1 MATQI
6 LLGPQTPTPN
16 IRQAIESINTEG
28 PVVVITA
35 GWRDSEGEIDEL
47 RDSAGC
53 PVEDLMLY
61 HRAEEVFA
69 HEPGLRELQRERQ
82 DKLTELQ
89 RLYRIRLAP
98 TLTAARKLLRT
109 RAEPELLRLEQRA
122 AITQLRALDTH
133 QLRRIQAIH
142 QNFNQRRAGLEIPR
156 ARAQRDAVHSLVEKA
171 GLVLIAGGHV
181 AVLLNR
187 IRLFG
192 LDQLLAQKPVIAW
205 SAGAMALSERI
216 VLFHH
221 DAPQGKRD
229 AELLDAGL
237 GIVRRRV
244 LLPHASTRLDWH
256 NRRRMA
262 LFSRRFSPSV
272 CCTLDNGSM
281 IHLDNDRV
289 VASAGSYV
297 VMRTGRKK
305 TLTAAK

>member
-1 MATQI
+1 MAVQI
-6 LLGPQTPTPN
+6 LLGPQSPVPN
-16 IRQAIESINTEG
+16 LRQAIEDINADG

-53 PVEDLMLY
+53 HIEDLMLY
-61 HRAEEVFA
+61 QRAEEVFA
-69 HEPGLRELQRERQ
+69 HEPALRELQRERQ
-82 DKLTELQ
+82 AKLTELQ

-98 TLTAARKLLRT
+98 TIAAARKLLRT

-122 AITQLRALDTH
+122 AITQLRALDSH
-133 QLRRIQAIH
+133 HLRRIRAIH
-142 QNFNQRRAGLEIPR
+142 QKFNQRRAGLDIPR
-156 ARAQRDAVHSLVEKA
+156 ARTQREQVQELLEKA

-192 LDQLLAQKPVIAW
+192 LDRLLAHKHVIAW

-229 AELLDAGL
+229 AEVLDTGL

-244 LLPHASTRLDWH
+244 FLPHASTRLDWPNH
-256 NRRRMA
+256 RRMS
-262 LFSRRFSPSV
+262 LFSRRFSPAI

-281 IHLDNDRV
+281 IHLHDEQIIATN
-289 VASAGSYV
+289 GSFV
-297 VMRTGRKK
+297 VMRTGHKK
-305 TLTAAK
+305 TLSRT

>member
-1 MATQI
+1 MALQI
-6 LLGPQTPTPN
+6 LLGPQSPVPN
-16 IRQAIESINTEG
+16 LRQAIDAINSDG

-47 RDSAGC
+47 RDIAGC
-53 PVEDLMLY
+53 PIEDLMLY
-61 HRAEEVFA
+61 QRAEAVFA
-69 HEPGLRELQRERQ
+69 HEPALRELQRERQ
-82 DKLTELQ
+82 DELTELQ

-98 TLTAARKLLRT
+98 TIAAARKLMRT

-122 AITQLRALDTH
+122 AISQLRAPDSH
-133 QLRRIQAIH
+133 HLRRIRGIH
-142 QNFNQRRAGLEIPR
+142 QNFNRRRAGLDIPR
-156 ARAQRDAVHSLVEKA
+156 ATAQREQVHEMVEKA

-221 DAPQGKRD
+221 APPQGKRD

-244 LLPHASTRLDWH
+244 LLPHANTRLDWH
-256 NRRRMA
+256 NGHRMA
-262 LFSRRFSPSV
+262 LFSRRFSPAD

-281 IHLDNDRV
+281 IHLDNERII
-289 VASAGSYV
+289 ATSGSCIV
-297 VMRTGRKK
+297 SRAGRKK
-305 TLTAAK
+305 ALTGA

>member
-6 LLGPQTPTPN
+6 LLGPQTPDPN
-16 IRQAIESINTEG
+16 LRQAIDAIQADG

-35 GWRDSEGEIDEL
+35 GWRDSEGEIDEM
-47 RDSAGC
+47 REVAGC
-53 PVEDLMLY
+53 HVEDLMLY

-69 HEPGLRELQRERQ
+69 NEPALRELQRERQ

-98 TLTAARKLLRT
+98 TIAAARKLLRT

-122 AITQLRALDTH
+122 AISQLRALDAH
-133 QLRRIQAIH
+133 HLRRIQIIH
-142 QNFNQRRAGLEIPR
+142 KNFNQRRAALDIPR
-156 ARAQRDAVHSLVEKA
+156 ARAQREAVQASVENA

-192 LDQLLAQKPVIAW
+192 LERILARKPVIAW
-205 SAGAMALSERI
+205 SAGAMALSDRI

-221 DAPQGKRD
+221 SAPQGKRD
-229 AELLDAGL
+229 AELLDVGL
-237 GIVRRRV
+237 GIVNRRV
-244 LLPHASTRLDWH
+244 LLPHAGIRLDWR
-256 NRRRMA
+256 NRRRLA
-262 LFSRRFSPSV
+262 LFSRRFSPAV

-281 IHLDNDRV
+281 LQLVDGHLK
-289 VASAGSYV
+289 ASISSCTV
-297 VMRTGRKK
+297 TRTGRKK
-305 TLTAAK
+305 TLAAS

>member
-1 MATQI
+1 MVMQI
-6 LLGPQTPTPN
+6 LLGPQNPAPN
-16 IRQAIESINTEG
+16 IRQAIEAIHTDG

-47 RDSAGC
+47 RETAGC
-53 PVEDLMLY
+53 PLEDLMLY
-61 HRAEEVFA
+61 QRAEEVFA
-69 HEPGLRELQRERQ
+69 NEPALHELQRERQ

-89 RLYRIRLAP
+89 KLYRIRLSP
-98 TLTAARKLLRT
+98 TMAAARKLMRT

-133 QLRRIQAIH
+133 HLRRIQGIH
-142 QNFNQRRAGLEIPR
+142 QAFNQRRALLQVPR
-156 ARAQRDAVHSLVEKA
+156 ALVQREQVHHLVEKA

-192 LDQLLAQKPVIAW
+192 LDRLLVQKHVIAW
-205 SAGAMALSERI
+205 SAGAMAMSERI

-221 DAPQGKRD
+221 AAPQGNRD
-229 AELLDAGL
+229 SELLDAGL

-244 LLPHASTRLDWH
+244 LLPHASTRLDWRNH
-256 NRRRMA
+256 RRMA
-262 LFSRRFSPSV
+262 LFSRRFSPAV

-281 IHLDNDRV
+281 IHLDKGRLI
-289 VASAGSYV
+289 AAKESSI
-297 VMRTGRKK
+297 VMRTGKK
-305 TLTAAK
+305 RALTRA

>member
-1 MATQI
+1 MTTQI
-6 LLGPQTPTPN
+6 LLGPQSPVPN
-16 IRQAIESINTEG
+16 LRQAIEIIEPDA

-47 RDSAGC
+47 RDVAGC

-61 HRAEEVFA
+61 HRAVEHRFV
-69 HEPGLRELQRERQ
+69 GKYLLGLQRERQ
-82 DKLTELQ
+82 EKLAELQ
-89 RLYRIRLAP
+89 RLYQIRLTP
-98 TLTAARKLLRT
+98 TIAAARKLLRA

-122 AITQLRALDTH
+122 AISQLRALDTH
-133 QLRRIQAIH
+133 HLRRIRAIH
-142 QNFNQRRAGLEIPR
+142 QNFNRRRAGLDIPR
-156 ARAQRDAVHSLVEKA
+156 ATEQREQVQQRVKQA
-171 GLVLIAGGHV
+171 GLVMIAGGHV

-192 LDQLLAQKPVIAW
+192 LEDLLATKDLVAW

-221 DAPQGKRD
+221 SAPQGKHD

-244 LLPHASTRLDWH
+244 LLPHASTRLDWR

-262 LFSRRFSPSV
+262 LFSRRFSPAV

-281 IHLDNDRV
+281 IHLDAERV
-289 VASAGSYV
+289 VAASGSSV

-305 TLTAAK
+305 ALTPS

>member
-1 MATQI
+1 MVMQI
-6 LLGPQTPTPN
+6 LLGPQDPVPN
-16 IRQAIESINTEG
+16 LRQAIETINADG

-47 RDSAGC
+47 QDTAGC
-53 PVEDLMLY
+53 QIEDLMLY
-61 HRAEEVFA
+61 QRAEEVFS
-69 HEPGLRELQRERQ
+69 HEPALRELQRERQ
-82 DKLTELQ
+82 TKLTELQ
-89 RLYRIRLAP
+89 RLYRIRLSSTIA
-98 TLTAARKLLRT
+98 AARKLMRT

-122 AITQLRALDTH
+122 AITQLRALDAH
-133 QLRRIQAIH
+133 HLRRIRGIH

-156 ARAQRDAVHSLVEKA
+156 ARAQRETVLQIVEKA

-192 LDQLLAQKPVIAW
+192 LDQSLAQKPVIAW
-205 SAGAMALSERI
+205 SAGAMAMSERI

-221 DAPQGKRD
+221 LAPQGKRD

-244 LLPHASTRLDWH
+244 LLPHASTRLDWS

-262 LFSRRFSPSV
+262 LFSRRFSPAT

-281 IHLDNDRV
+281 IHLENGRV
-289 VASAGSYV
+289 IATSGSSV
-297 VMRTGRKK
+297 VMRTGRKRA
-305 TLTAAK
+305 LTST

>member
-6 LLGPQTPTPN
+6 LLGPQVPEPN
-16 IRQAIESINTEG
+16 LRQAVKSIHAGG

-35 GWRDSEGEIDEL
+35 GWRDSEGEIDEV
-47 RDSAGC
+47 RDNVGR

-69 HEPGLRELQRERQ
+69 NEPALRELQRERQ

-89 RLYRIRLAP
+89 RLYRIRLTP
-98 TLTAARKLLRT
+98 TIAAARKLLRT

-122 AITQLRALDTH
+122 AISQLRALDTH
-133 QLRRIQAIH
+133 HLRRIQSIH
-142 QNFNQRRAGLEIPR
+142 KDFNRRRAMLDIPR
-156 ARAQRDAVHSLVEKA
+156 ARAQREAVQQLVENA

-221 DAPQGKRD
+221 AAPQGKRD

-237 GIVRRRV
+237 GIVARRI
-244 LLPHASTRLDWH
+244 LLPHAGTRLDWRS
-256 NRRRMA
+256 RRRMA
-262 LFSRRFSPSV
+262 LFSRRFSPAV

-281 IHLDNDRV
+281 LRLEDGQLK
-289 VASAGSYV
+289 ASINSSTV
-297 VMRTGRKK
+297 TRTGRKK
-305 TLTAAK
+305 SLDAK